1 MSELCI
7 NCPYPKDVKD
17 LRAEL
22 ETVVL
27 SDKTEHLTAVVNE
40 QEQTIADL
48 RAQLEAAEQHV
59 LIVREERDSYVK
71 YKDDQIAYHVE
82 EQAKLQALVDAL
94 VEALEK
100 INPYKDGECSKF
112 GCDNAI
118 QAALAAAA
126 RKEKE

>member
-1 MSELCI
+1 MENSPEKEMLEEIRNTYLDTFPNVIFRMTERLMEKDKEL
-7 NCPYPKDVKD
+7 
-17 LRAEL
+17 
-22 ETVVL
+22 
-27 SDKTEHLTAVVNE
+27 
-40 QEQTIADL
+40 ADL

-100 INPYKDGECSKF
+100 INPYKDVECSKF

-118 QAALAAAA
+118 RAALAAV
-126 RKEKE
+126 KEKE